1 MNLSRYWVEHL
12 SPLPLLPSPSPRLS
26 LCWCLNRLRMQVIF
40 LLCHCPT
47 ALSYIYFIVLLW
59 WLLRA
64 FVSFC
69 ASVKNIYGFYSM
81 LRGRPSVIIEEI
93 QRCHIKAAF
102 CIPTGICRYYQAGG
116 VCLSAVHVWSEECH
130 RKTRELVCPCCGRA
144 GVWAG
149 SWQELSPFA
158 CISGKMWP
166 GLKSASKYSFVFRR
180 NPHFLVPPEYHRAR
194 TCKHQSTS

>member
-1 MNLSRYWVEHL
+1 MSLSWYGVEHL
-12 SPLPLLPSPSPRLS
+12 SPFPSPRHS

-69 ASVKNIYGFYSM
+69 ASVRNIYDSYSM
-81 LRGRPSVIIEEI
+81 LRGRPSIIIEEI

-102 CIPTGICRYYQAGG
+102 CIPTGICRYYQVG
-116 VCLSAVHVWSEECH
+116 VCLSAVHVWSEEGH
-130 RKTRELVCPCCGRA
+130 RKTCELLCPHCGRA

-158 CISGKMWP
+158 CISGKVWP
-166 GLKSASKYSFVFRR
+166 GFKSASKYSFGFRR
-180 NPHFLVPPEYHRAR
+180 NPHFPVPLEYHRAQ

>member
-1 MNLSRYWVEHL
+1 MKSLWICPLNSVRVIIPAKYRISLIIILSEDLEPFLIL
-12 SPLPLLPSPSPRLS
+12 SGTTLLPSPYPRHS
-26 LCWCLNRLRMQVIF
+26 LCWYLNRLRMQVIF

-81 LRGRPSVIIEEI
+81 LRGRPLVIIEEI

-116 VCLSAVHVWSEECH
+116 VCLSAVHVWSEEGH

-144 GVWAG
+144 GAWAG
-149 SWQELSPFA
+149 SV
-158 CISGKMWP
+158 
-166 GLKSASKYSFVFRR
+166 SFCLQLWEDV
-180 NPHFLVPPEYHRAR
+180 AR
-194 TCKHQSTS
+194 F

>member
-1 MNLSRYWVEHL
+1 MEHL
-12 SPLPLLPSPSPRLS
+12 SPLPLLPSPPPGHS

-69 ASVKNIYGFYSM
+69 ASVKNIYGFYSV
-81 LRGRPSVIIEEI
+81 LRGRPSIIIEEI
-93 QRCHIKAAF
+93 QRCHIIAAF
-102 CIPTGICRYYQAGG
+102 CIPTGICRYYQKGG

-130 RKTRELVCPCCGRA
+130 CSVGLGQTQENTCPYCGRA

-149 SWQELSPFA
+149 SWPEPSPFA

-166 GLKSASKYSFVFRR
+166 GFKLASKYSFVFRR
-180 NPHFLVPPEYHRAR
+180 NSYFLVPLEYHRAQ